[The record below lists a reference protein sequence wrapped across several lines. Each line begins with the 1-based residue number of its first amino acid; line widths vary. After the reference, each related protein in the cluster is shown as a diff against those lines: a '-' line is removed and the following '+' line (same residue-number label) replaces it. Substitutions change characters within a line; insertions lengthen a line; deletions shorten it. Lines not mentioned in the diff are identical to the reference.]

1 VRAAQLVLY
10 KNASPEST
18 KRALQFPRA
27 SLLEQLIFCFRVCE
41 EQRQQQEAGKKNLY
55 FLAFLWELKTNL
67 WRQLQ

>member
-10 KNASPEST
+10 KNPSREST

-41 EQRQQQEAGKKNLY
+41 EPQQQQQQEAGKKIFCVFFPFSLG
-55 FLAFLWELKTNL
+55 AED
-67 WRQLQ
+67 